1 MFAVIE
7 QGGKQHRVEVGSMII
22 VDRIPSEKEKKF
34 SNKNVLLIVDEKNDI
49 KVGTPYLE
57 NVEVVGEVIEE
68 IKDKKINILRFRR
81 RKHSMRKIG
90 HRQKFTKVKIE
101 KINLGS

>member
-7 QGGKQHRVEVGSMII
+7 SGNKQHKVEEGMTIEIDLLQTDKKEI
-22 VDRIPSEKEKKF
+22 VFDH
-34 SNKNVLLIVDEKNDI
+34 VLLFANEKDI
-49 KVGTPYLE
+49 QIGQPYLE
-57 NVEVVGEVIEE
+57 NVTVSAKVVDEVKGE
-68 IKDKKINILRFRR
+68 KLKILRFRR
-81 RKHSMRKIG
+81 RKNSMRKIG

>member
-49 KVGTPYLE
+49 KVGTPY
-57 NVEVVGEVIEE
+57 
-68 IKDKKINILRFRR
+68 
-81 RKHSMRKIG
+81 
-90 HRQKFTKVKIE
+90 
-101 KINLGS
+101 

>member
-7 QGGKQHRVEVGSMII
+7 QGGKQHRVEVGSTII
-22 VDRIPSEKEKKF
+22 VDRIPSEQKKKF

-57 NVEVVGEVIEE
+57 NVEVVGEFIE
-68 IKDKKINILRFRR
+68 
-81 RKHSMRKIG
+81 
-90 HRQKFTKVKIE
+90 
-101 KINLGS
+101 

>member
-7 QGGKQHRVEVGSMII
+7 QGGKQHRVEVGSTII
-22 VDRIPSEKEKKF
+22 VDRIPSEQKKKF

-57 NVEVVGEVIEE
+57 NVEVVGEVIE
-68 IKDKKINILRFRR
+68 
-81 RKHSMRKIG
+81 
-90 HRQKFTKVKIE
+90 
-101 KINLGS
+101 

>member
-1 MFAVIE
+1 MFAIIE
-7 QGGKQHRVEVGSMII
+7 SGNKQHKVEEGMTIEVDLLQTDKKKI
-22 VDRIPSEKEKKF
+22 VFDH
-34 SNKNVLLIVDEKNDI
+34 VLLFANNKDI
-49 KVGTPYLE
+49 QIGQPYLE
-57 NVEVVGEVIEE
+57 NVTVSAKVVDEVKGE
-68 IKDKKINILRFRR
+68 KLQILRFRR

>member
-7 QGGKQHRVEVGSMII
+7 QGGKQHRVEVGSTII
-22 VDRIPSEKEKKF
+22 VDRIPSEQKKKF

-81 RKHSMRKIG
+81 RKHSMRRQG
-90 HRQKFTKVKIE
+90 HRQRFAKI
-101 KINLGS
+101 KINEIKQG

>member
-7 QGGKQHRVEVGSMII
+7 QGGKQHRVEEGSTI
-22 VDRIPSEKEKKF
+22 VIDSIPSEQNKKF
-34 SNKNVLLIVDEKNDI
+34 SNKNVLLIVDDKNDV

-68 IKDKKINILRFRR
+68 IKDQKINILRFRR
-81 RKHSMRKIG
+81 RKHSMRRQG
-90 HRQKFTKVKIE
+90 HRQRFTKI
-101 KINLGS
+101 KINKINQG

>member
-7 QGGKQHRVEVGSMII
+7 QGGKQHRVEVGSTII
-22 VDRIPSEKEKKF
+22 VDRIPSEQKKKF
-34 SNKNVLLIVDEKNDI
+34 SNKNVLLIVNEKNDI

-81 RKHSMRKIG
+81 RKHSMRRQG
-90 HRQKFTKVKIE
+90 HRQRFTKI
-101 KINLGS
+101 KINEIKQG

>member
-7 QGGKQHRVEVGSMII
+7 QGGKQHRVEAGSTII
-22 VDRIPSEKEKKF
+22 VDRIPSEQKKKF

-68 IKDKKINILRFRR
+68 IKDKKINKLRFRR
-81 RKHSMRKIG
+81 RKNSMRRQG
-90 HRQKFTKVKIE
+90 HRQRFTKI
-101 KINLGS
+101 KINEIKQG

>member
-7 QGGKQHRVEVGSMII
+7 QGGKQHRVEEGSTI
-22 VDRIPSEKEKKF
+22 VIDRIPSEQNKKF
-34 SNKNVLLIVDEKNDI
+34 SNKNVLLIVDDKNDV

-68 IKDKKINILRFRR
+68 IKDQKINILRFRR
-81 RKHSMRKIG
+81 RKHSMRRQG
-90 HRQKFTKVKIE
+90 HRQRFTKI
-101 KINLGS
+101 KINKIKQG